1 MISKFSVKK
10 AYTVIVGIVLVII
23 LGIVAYT
30 KMTVDLLPNMEFPYA
45 VIMTTYPGA
54 SPETVETG
62 VTKPIEQALA
72 TIDNIKEISSIS
84 AENYSMVIL
93 EFNQDTNMDTATVD
107 MRESLDQIT
116 GYFDESVGNTF
127 IMKMNPNMMPVAVAA
142 VEKDGADITELSEYV
157 TNELKPEIEGVEGVA
172 SVTTMGMIEESVQVV
187 IRKDKVDAVNKK
199 VKKALDKKFQDA
211 EDAIADGES
220 KIDSGKQQ
228 LANGQ
233 TTAGKEFAKVENKIN
248 TSRYELL
255 KSEDEVKAAQKELEE
270 QEKTLKEQKTK
281 VEAAIKSLQELLTS
295 YETLAAQKA
304 QSEAALAVNPDD
316 AATKAALAQVVSG
329 MNQLEQGLAKQKD
342 ENGNPLTF
350 DALPSYIT
358 TMQNNLTQINSGLA
372 EIEKAKKE
380 LASALKKIT
389 KGKKQLD
396 DGYVTLKEKEA
407 ESQSQMN
414 QAQAELTQG
423 AAQLEEQKSALEDAK
438 DAAYDGADMDS
449 IITVDT
455 IKGILTAQNFDYPAG
470 YVTEDDVEYLVRVGE
485 KFEDVEELS
494 DFVLLDLGM
503 DGVDPIKL
511 SDVADVFVQNNEDVI
526 YTRINKNPGVIL
538 SLAKQNEHST
548 KAVADKIKKKF
559 AEIEKED
566 DTVHFSTL
574 MDQGMY
580 IDLVANSVL
589 SNLLFGAVLAVI
601 ILFFFLKDVR
611 PTGIIAVSIPVSVVF
626 AIVLMYFSGVT
637 LNVISLSGLALGVGM
652 LVDNSIV
659 VIENIYRLRNEGYSV
674 KDAAIKGANQVV
686 GAITASTLTTVCV
699 FLPIVFTTGIT
710 KQLFKDMGLTIAYS
724 LFASLIVAITFVPMV
739 ASKTF
744 GKISEKDNKLI
755 NKISGVYVK
764 WLPKAL
770 DHKAIVLIVTLALFV
785 VCTALSLS
793 RGFSFFPEMDST
805 QMSMDLTMPEGTKT
819 LAETAEMSDKVID
832 AVLEIEDVE
841 MVGAMVSGGQ
851 MAMLGLGSNDNIDS
865 VTYYIEC
872 KEDKKLSNE
881 EIADLITEK
890 TKDFDCEISV
900 STSDMDMSA
909 LTSSGVSIQLKGKE
923 LDKLKEL
930 AVQIGEQLE
939 NVDGLTEIDNGL
951 EDATPEYKVT
961 VDKDK
966 AAKYGLTVAQVY
978 QKIQG
983 ALAEASSATTL
994 TTDSKDYSVYVKDEE
1009 EEEYTLKD
1017 IENLTIEGKE
1027 GEEKKDVKIK
1037 KIAEV
1042 EDTQSLSSIQRNNQT
1057 RYITISGQVE
1067 DGYTT
1072 TDVSNRVEKELK
1084 DFSLPAGY
1092 SIEYNGENETV
1103 MEAMGQIMLMMI
1115 LAIAFMYLIMVAQFQ
1130 SLKSPFIVMFTIPLA
1145 FTGGFAALY
1154 ITGNDVSIIAMI
1166 GMVMLAGVIVNNG
1179 IVFVDSI
1186 NQLREGGMVMR
1197 DAIITTGRNRLRP
1210 ITMTALT
1217 TILGLSTM
1225 ALGVGMGADMAQPM
1239 ALVTIGGLI
1248 YGTLLTLIVV
1258 PCIYEIFNKT
1268 KAKKNTDELY
1278 EEGDI
1283 EILETVPENDEP

>member
-10 AYTVIVGIVLVII
+10 AYTIIVGIVLVII

-72 TIDNIKEISSIS
+72 TIDNVKEISSIS

-116 GYFDESVGNTF
+116 GYFDDSVGNPF

-142 VEKDGADITELSEYV
+142 VEKDDADITELSDYV

-187 IRKDKVDAVNKK
+187 IRKDKVDEVNKK
-199 VKKALDKKFQDA
+199 VKKALDKKFEDA
-211 EDAIADGES
+211 ENAIVDGES
-220 KIDSGKQQ
+220 QIDSGKQQ

-233 TTAGKEFAKVENKIN
+233 ATAGKEFAKAENKIN

-255 KSEDEVKAAQKELEE
+255 KSEDEVKAAKKELEE

-281 VEAAIKSLQELLTS
+281 LEEAIKSLQDLLTS
-295 YETLAAQKA
+295 YQTLAEQKT
-304 QSEAALAVNPDD
+304 QLEAALAVNPDNE
-316 AATKAALAQVVSG
+316 ATKAALAQVVNG
-329 MNQLEQGLAKQKD
+329 MAQLEQGLAKQKD

-350 DALPSYIT
+350 DSLSSYIT
-358 TMQNNLTQINSGLA
+358 TMQSNLTQINSGLN
-372 EIEKAKKE
+372 EIEKGKKE

-407 ESQSQMN
+407 ETQSQMN

-423 AAQLEEQKSALEDAK
+423 AAELEEQKNALEDAK

-455 IKGILTAQNFDYPAG
+455 VKGILTAQNFDYPAG

-485 KFEDVEELS
+485 KFEDVETLS

-511 SDVADVFVQNNEDVI
+511 SDVADVFVQNNEDAI

-548 KAVADKIKKKF
+548 KAVADNLKEKF

-674 KDAAIKGANQVV
+674 KDAAIEGANQVV

-744 GKISEKDNKLI
+744 GKISEKENKLI

-770 DHKAIVLIVTLALFV
+770 NHKVIVLSVTLALFV

-793 RGFSFFPEMDST
+793 KGFSFFPEMDST

-819 LAETAEMSDKVID
+819 LEETAEMSDKVID
-832 AVLEIEDVE
+832 AVLEIDDIE

-890 TKDFDCEISV
+890 TKNFDCEISV

-939 NVDGLTEIDNGL
+939 NVEGLTEIDNGL
-951 EDATPEYKVT
+951 EDATPEYKIT

-983 ALAEASSATTL
+983 ALAEATSATTL
-994 TTDSKDYSVYVKDEE
+994 ITDSKDYSVYVKDEE
-1009 EEEYTLKD
+1009 EEEYTLED

-1072 TDVSNRVEKELK
+1072 TDVANRVEKELK
-1084 DFSLPAGY
+1084 DFSLPSGY
-1092 SIEYNGENETV
+1092 RIEYNGENETV
-1103 MEAMGQIMLMMI
+1103 MEAMRQIMLMMI

-1145 FTGGFAALY
+1145 FTGGFAALFL
-1154 ITGNDVSIIAMI
+1154 TGNDVSIIAMI

-1186 NQLREGGMVMR
+1186 NQLREGGMETR
-1197 DAIITTGRNRLRP
+1197 DAIIMTGKNRLRP

-1258 PCIYEIFNKT
+1258 PCIYEIFNR
-1268 KAKKNTDELY
+1268 AKLKKKTDEAFQ
-1278 EEGDI
+1278 E
-1283 EILETVPENDEP
+1283 EILETVSENEEP